1 MSIDAEIDWDDYF
14 LSYPKILKR
23 LKLLNVKTKNKK
35 NITSIDLVQAINIME
50 KKHPLCRW
58 KFRKK
63 KRNQRYIL
71 IEGFYWLLY
80 VYFQREEKL
89 IDAEIRFFTDRIKQ
103 YENLLSIHNT
113 SFWNVDLY
121 VYELETYFN
130 RSYESIRKAILKMN
144 KEADGSY
151 KYIRENK
158 YVISKQGIEWLCKN
172 HFKHKYLEL
181 LEIYKME
188 LSEKY
193 MEAGYIYDNF

>member
-1 MSIDAEIDWDDYF
+1 MNTKTEIDWDDYF
-14 LSYPKILKR
+14 LSYSKILER
-23 LKLLNVKTKNKK
+23 LNLLNVKTKKGK
-35 NITSIDLVQAINIME
+35 IITSTDLRKAICIME

-89 IDAEIRFFTDRIKQ
+89 IDAEIKFFTDRIKQ

-130 RSYESIRKAILKMN
+130 RSPESIRKAILKMN
-144 KEADGSY
+144 KETDGSY

-172 HFKHKYLEL
+172 HFKHKYLKL